1 MHIEENAIEMAY
13 KKVKSEQMV
22 ELDNYHVLLEYGVDT
37 TQAGE
42 FKA

>member
-1 MHIEENAIEMAY
+1 MHTEENAIEKAY
-13 KKVKSEQMV
+13 KKVKTESMV
-22 ELDNYHVLLEYGVDT
+22 ELENYHVLLEYGVDT